1 MNQSICSDIAT
12 EMLGTLIINPI
23 KAVKAIKSTYKIMLV
38 K

>member
-12 EMLGTLIINPI
+12 EMLETLIINAI
-23 KAVKAIKSTYKIMLV
+23 KAVEAIKSTYKIMLI